1 MSYSVIIAD
10 DEPLVLIGLQD
21 MIDWQQEGFEIVGQA
36 RNGALLSQEIES
48 KQPDLVISD
57 IKMPVKTGIEVLE
70 DLRSAR
76 PSSRLP
82 LFIFL
87 TSFEEFDLIKKAMS
101 LEAVDYI
108 VKLELDR
115 DQLKE
120 ALSRARGKLA
130 LIRGLG
136 GQNDGH
142 MLNERQFLQ
151 ERYFMRQLFSIDRH
165 DLDAAAV
172 GIDLDYDAF
181 CVAYIS
187 LPEIISSDNKSKTLG
202 LFYSAYRL
210 MEETVGR
217 YTKCYLTQLDLGHI
231 AAILP
236 FKESQTAGYRSY
248 INSAFRASMDGI
260 RNYFSLSCEVTA
272 GPLVPDVDL
281 LGESFFKARR
291 LAGTSARAGEVVFW
305 DHQGTGD
312 AGIEAVEI
320 DSEGFTRAFGE
331 LNAELLRQ
339 CTDRTIELLRSPG
352 MTKVHALDI
361 AGSILYMAG
370 NLVPDAH
377 KCLEEIFPASE
388 NIFSYRQLYQAIDV
402 DDVISWLERLCR
414 GFASIFN
421 ERRQDYRLQT
431 IQKVQT
437 YIREN
442 ADKKLSLGTV
452 ASIFG
457 YSQNY
462 LSSLFSRYANM
473 SFVDYVNSVKIEK
486 AKTMLADP
494 NTMVYEVAMRLG
506 FESPFYFSK
515 VFKKVTG
522 ISPTQY
528 QNNTNRQGE
537 M

>member
-36 RNGALLSQEIES
+36 RHGALLSQEIES

-120 ALSRARGKLA
+120 ALSRARSKLA

-136 GQNDGH
+136 EQNDGH

-187 LPEIISSDNKSKTLG
+187 LPEII
-202 LFYSAYRL
+202 
-210 MEETVGR
+210 
-217 YTKCYLTQLDLGHI
+217 
-231 AAILP
+231 
-236 FKESQTAGYRSY
+236 
-248 INSAFRASMDGI
+248 
-260 RNYFSLSCEVTA
+260 
-272 GPLVPDVDL
+272 
-281 LGESFFKARR
+281 
-291 LAGTSARAGEVVFW
+291 
-305 DHQGTGD
+305 
-312 AGIEAVEI
+312 
-320 DSEGFTRAFGE
+320 
-331 LNAELLRQ
+331 
-339 CTDRTIELLRSPG
+339 
-352 MTKVHALDI
+352 
-361 AGSILYMAG
+361 
-370 NLVPDAH
+370 
-377 KCLEEIFPASE
+377 
-388 NIFSYRQLYQAIDV
+388 
-402 DDVISWLERLCR
+402 
-414 GFASIFN
+414 
-421 ERRQDYRLQT
+421 
-431 IQKVQT
+431 
-437 YIREN
+437 
-442 ADKKLSLGTV
+442 
-452 ASIFG
+452 
-457 YSQNY
+457 
-462 LSSLFSRYANM
+462 
-473 SFVDYVNSVKIEK
+473 
-486 AKTMLADP
+486 
-494 NTMVYEVAMRLG
+494 
-506 FESPFYFSK
+506 
-515 VFKKVTG
+515 
-522 ISPTQY
+522 
-528 QNNTNRQGE
+528 
-537 M
+537 